1 MNIESPLLSVIIPVY
16 NVEKYIGRCLDSII
30 SQTFTNWECI
40 IIDDGSLDKSGLI
53 CDKYAKQDTRI
64 QVIHKKNHG
73 VGSARND
80 GILKAKGRYLTFID
94 SDDIINPETFE
105 NYIKY
110 IEKSDWVII
119 GLQQVDLD
127 LNPLNKVSKVNQPII
142 SEENNYE
149 DVLIK
154 STSEWMMFCAV
165 WNKIYRTDIIR
176 KNNILFSLSTNLHE
190 DRIFNLYYAGHANRV
205 VLLPYIGYNYVVNPQ
220 SITHTKIKSSIFLIT
235 GLEMDNIL
243 KANLLG
249 KKMQKYTAIFA
260 IRFLTRAFLSGII
273 SPTTEN
279 RWKETRKA
287 IQSYF
292 KSTSYK
298 KYGLQ
303 TLGWSLL
310 YIFDGI
316 KRRIS

>member
-30 SQTFTNWECI
+30 TQTFTNWECI
-40 IIDDGSLDKSGLI
+40 IIDDGSPDKSGLI
-53 CDKYAKQDTRI
+53 CDNYAKQDTRI

-119 GLQQVDLD
+119 GLKKVDLD
-127 LNPLNKVSKVNQPII
+127 LNSLNKVSKVNQPII

-190 DRIFNLYYAGHANRV
+190 DR
-205 VLLPYIGYNYVVNPQ
+205 
-220 SITHTKIKSSIFLIT
+220 
-235 GLEMDNIL
+235 
-243 KANLLG
+243 
-249 KKMQKYTAIFA
+249 
-260 IRFLTRAFLSGII
+260 
-273 SPTTEN
+273 
-279 RWKETRKA
+279 
-287 IQSYF
+287 
-292 KSTSYK
+292 
-298 KYGLQ
+298 
-303 TLGWSLL
+303 
-310 YIFDGI
+310 
-316 KRRIS
+316 